1 LRVDRAHLPVVRDV
15 SLAVES
21 GQISVLL
28 GANGAGKTTLLEGL
42 SGVIPVVGGKIEID
56 GHEIQRALPGARM
69 SAGLAHVEQGRAVFR
84 QLTTDENLRGRRPG
98 LCAAARQDRL

>member
-1 LRVDRAHLPVVRDV
+1 MSRLVVSEVCVDRAHLPVVRKV

-42 SGVIPVVGGKIEID
+42 SGVIPVASGKIEID
-56 GHEIQRALPGARM
+56 RQEIQRARAGVRVR
-69 SAGLAHVEQGRAVFR
+69 AGLALVEQGRTVFR
-84 QLTTDENLRGRRPG
+84 QLTTDDNLRAG
-98 LCAAARQDRL
+98 AASA